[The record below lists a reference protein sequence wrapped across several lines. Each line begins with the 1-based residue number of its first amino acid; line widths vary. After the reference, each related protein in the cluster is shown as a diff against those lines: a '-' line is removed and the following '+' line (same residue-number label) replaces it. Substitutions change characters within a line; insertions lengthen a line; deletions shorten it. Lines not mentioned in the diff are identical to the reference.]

1 MSTFDLHCFHN
12 EYLAEG
18 QREINAIITV
28 TASGSTADTPTTV
41 SPESRRAEAAT
52 VIMVDSSG
60 SMNGAK
66 IREARR
72 ATAAAIACIRDGTH
86 FAVVEG
92 NDRART
98 LYPDS
103 GLAVASRKSRDQATS
118 ALRDLHA
125 SGGTA
130 IGRWIDAATDLLAGE
145 DGVRHGILLTDG
157 RDESE
162 TPQELDAALARAS
175 GRFQC
180 DCRGVGADWN
190 VSELRRIATALL
202 GTVDIVADPTHLAS
216 DFETMMREAM
226 GKSVADV
233 ALRVWTPQGAGVQF
247 LKQVAPDIVDLTAS
261 RHQVNEMIGEYPIG
275 AWGNESRD
283 YHLAVEV
290 EPGTLDDEVLAAR
303 VSAVVDGEIIGPVLI
318 RAIWTDDTL
327 LSTRINRQVA
337 HYTGQQ
343 ELADAIQDGLEAR
356 KNGDVDT
363 AVVKLGR
370 AVKLAA
376 ESDNTELGG
385 LLARVVDVEDAAT
398 GRVRLKER
406 VQVEDEMTLDTRS
419 TKTSRVRR

>member
-1 MSTFDLHCFHN
+1 MSKFDLHCFHN

-18 QREINAIITV
+18 QREIDAIITV
-28 TASGSTADTPTTV
+28 TSAGPTSV
-41 SPESRRAEAAT
+41 SPVSPGAEAST
-52 VIMVDSSG
+52 IIIFDCSG
-60 SMNGAK
+60 SMAGAK

-72 ATAAAIACIRDGTH
+72 ATAAAIACIRDGTR
-86 FAVVEG
+86 FAVIEG
-92 NDRART
+92 DDRARV
-98 LYPDS
+98 LYPDR
-103 GLAVASRKSRDQATS
+103 GLAVASRRSRDEATH
-118 ALRDLHA
+118 ALRHLHA

-130 IGRWIDAATDLLAGE
+130 IGQWIDAATHLLAGE
-145 DGVRHGILLTDG
+145 AGVRHAILLTDG

-162 TPQELDAALARAS
+162 TPEELDAALARAA

-202 GTVDIVADPTHLAS
+202 GTVDIVADPTHLAR

-226 GKSVADV
+226 GKTVADV
-233 ALRVWTPQGAGVQF
+233 ALRVWTPQGAAVQF
-247 LKQVAPDIVDLTAS
+247 LKQVAPEIVDLTTS
-261 RHQVNEMIGEYPIG
+261 CHQVNGMIGEYPIG
-275 AWGNESRD
+275 SWGNESRD
-283 YHLAVEV
+283 YHLAIEV
-290 EPGTLDDEVLAAR
+290 EPGTVDDEVLAAR
-303 VSAVVDGEIIGPVLI
+303 VSAVVDGEVIGQVLI
-318 RAIWTDDTL
+318 QAIWTDDTV

-356 KNGDVDT
+356 KNGDPDT

-376 ESDNTELGG
+376 ESDNKQLAD
-385 LLARVVDVEDAAT
+385 LLTRVVDVEDAAT

-406 VQVEDEMTLDTRS
+406 VQAEDEMTLDTRS

>member
-1 MSTFDLHCFHN
+1 MSKFDLYCFQN

-28 TASGSTADTPTTV
+28 TAAGHPAANPMAVSREGPGAEVIIVDT
-41 SPESRRAEAAT
+41 
-52 VIMVDSSG
+52 SG
-60 SMNGAK
+60 SMHGLK
-66 IREARR
+66 LREARR
-72 ATAAAIACIRDGTH
+72 ATAAAIACIRDGTR
-86 FAVVEG
+86 FAVING
-92 NDRART
+92 NDRSHT
-98 LYPDS
+98 LYPDR
-103 GLAVASRKSRDQATS
+103 GLAVSSPESRRQATD
-118 ALRDLHA
+118 ALGRLRA
-125 SGGTA
+125 CGGTA

-145 DGVRHGILLTDG
+145 AGVRHAILLTDG

-162 TPQELDAALARAS
+162 TPQELEAALARAA
-175 GRFQC
+175 GHFQC

-190 VSELRRIATALL
+190 VSELRHIANALL
-202 GTVDIVADPTHLAS
+202 GTVDIVADPNHLAG
-216 DFETMMREAM
+216 DFENMMREAM

-233 ALRVWTPQGAGVQF
+233 MLRVWTPQGANVQF
-247 LKQVAPDIVDLTAS
+247 LKQVAPDIVDLSAS
-261 RHQVNEMIGEYPIG
+261 RHRVNEMIGEYPVG
-275 AWGNESRD
+275 AWGDESRD

-290 EPGTLDDEVLAAR
+290 APGTVGAEVLAAR
-303 VSAVVDGEIIGPVLI
+303 VSAVVDGEVVGQALI
-318 RAIWTDDTL
+318 QAIWTDDTV

-356 KNGDVDT
+356 KNGDPDT

-376 ESDNTELGG
+376 ESDNKELSD
-385 LLARVVDVEDAAT
+385 LLACVVDVEDAAT

-406 VQVEDEMTLDTRS
+406 VETEDEMTLDTRS